1 MRWNMGRH
9 QTSNL
14 GVRGSNP
21 FRRAIEF
28 FKILV
33 LYERGQRC
41 VFGARMCCL
50 GAPANRVIFV
60 NEWPWG
66 GW

>member
-1 MRWNMGRH
+1 
-9 QTSNL
+9 
-14 GVRGSNP
+14 
-21 FRRAIEF
+21 
-28 FKILV
+28 
-33 LYERGQRC
+33 